1 MMLDR
6 RRMLAGSAVLATALA
21 TGQLAAMGGKAG
33 NRIGLQLYTL
43 RELFAPDPHGTLEQV
58 AAIGYREVEYGGGGY
73 EAMDHAALRKTMDR
87 LGLTA
92 PSIHVGYDA
101 LAGKFDATVAM
112 ARTLGADTVVVPWM
126 AEEYREPAAWRAA
139 VADFN
144 RLAER
149 LKKADLG
156 FAYHNHDFEFTVKDG
171 DRSLFDVLVA
181 ERDPALVEIEL
192 DLFWA
197 VKAGEDPKALIR
209 RLPGQIYAY
218 HVKDMTADGAMT
230 SVGKGTIDFAD
241 IFTLNEL
248 AGVRHLYV
256 ENDQSPAPYLPD
268 ITTSFATLD
277 RLGARTDNQGT

>member
-1 MMLDR
+1 MLDR
-6 RRMLAGSAVLATALA
+6 RHLLAGSAALA
-21 TGQLAAMGGKAG
+21 AAIAAGPLAATPVQAARK
-33 NRIGLQLYTL
+33 IGLQLYTL
-43 RELFAPDPHGTLEQV
+43 RELFAPDPMRTLEQV

-92 PSIHVGYDA
+92 PSIHVGYEA
-101 LAGKFDATVAM
+101 LAGKFDASVAK
-112 ARTLGADTVVVPWM
+112 ARTLGADTIVVPWM
-126 AEEYREPAAWRAA
+126 AEEYREPIAWRAV

-144 RLAER
+144 RLAAK
-149 LKKADLG
+149 LKKAGLG

-171 DRSLFDVLVA
+171 DRSLFDMLIA
-181 ERDPALVEIEL
+181 ERDPALVGIEL

-218 HVKDMTADGAMT
+218 HVKDMTEDGAMT

-277 RLGARTDNQGT
+277 RLSARTENQGT